1 MACSHPMDF
10 PQSYPFADPWL
21 GIYGVPRLD
30 LKTARGSAYPE
41 SYASALPP
49 QFPSCYDFLDWTDC
63 LEIRY

>member
-1 MACSHPMDF
+1 MACSHPKDF
-10 PQSYPFADPWL
+10 PQSYPFADPWFL
-21 GIYGVPRLD
+21 RLD
-30 LKTARGSAYPE
+30 LKTARGSAYSE